1 MSTPANFNGAR
12 PVIDVNDTAM
22 LLIDHQ
28 SGLFQTV
35 GDMPMPELRARA
47 AALAKMASLAGI
59 PVITTASVPQGPNGP
74 LIPEI
79 HENAPHAKYIARK
92 GEINAWDN
100 PEFVAAVKATGRK
113 TLIIAGT
120 ITSVCMAFPAIAAV
134 ADGYKVFAVID
145 ASGTYSKMAQ
155 EITLARVVQAGV
167 VPMDTAA
174 VASELQRT
182 WNRPDAAEWA
192 EVYTKVFPAYQLL
205 IESYSKAQDVVKNNE
220 HDQGSMPVIGVH
232 DIRFPLQAFQQ
243 LKCRGGEKHILAP
256 IRGRIRAVDRAI
268 GDGFPANQV
277 KWHAVHLTLKDL
289 SGARAGF

>member
-1 MSTPANFNGAR
+1 MTAIAQAANFNGAR
-12 PVIDVNDTAM
+12 PVIDPNDAVM

-35 GDMPMPELRARA
+35 NDMPMPKLRAHA
-47 AALAKMASLAGI
+47 AALAKMATLAKI

-79 HENAPHAKYIARK
+79 HEAAPHAKYVARK

-100 PEFVAAVKATGRK
+100 PDFVAAVKATGRK

-145 ASGTYSKMAQ
+145 ASGTYSKMAE
-155 EITLARVVQAGV
+155 EITLARIVQAGV

-174 VASELQRT
+174 VASEIQRS
-182 WNRPDAAEWA
+182 WNRDDAMQWA
-192 EVYTKVFPAYQLL
+192 EIYTRIFPEYQLL
-205 IESYSKAQDVVKNNE
+205 IESYTKAQAV
-220 HDQGSMPVIGVH
+220 
-232 DIRFPLQAFQQ
+232 
-243 LKCRGGEKHILAP
+243 EKSHERLDSV
-256 IRGRIRAVDRAI
+256 R
-268 GDGFPANQV
+268 
-277 KWHAVHLTLKDL
+277 
-289 SGARAGF
+289 